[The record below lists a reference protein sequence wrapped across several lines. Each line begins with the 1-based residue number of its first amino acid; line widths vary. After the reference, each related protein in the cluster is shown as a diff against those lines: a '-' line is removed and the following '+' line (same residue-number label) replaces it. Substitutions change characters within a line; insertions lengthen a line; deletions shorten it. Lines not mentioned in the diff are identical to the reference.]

1 MYSLPQCY
9 KTLTLASYHS
19 GPWDSPAEHSH
30 TKGNTVG
37 VVLEKSRMPFEL
49 GFRQP
54 LDNAG
59 LHIMEACVD
68 KFTSI
73 FLCTSCVNLTPPLF
87 SQNYLITIGC

>member
-30 TKGNTVG
+30 TKGNTDG

-68 KFTSI
+68 KFTFIYFYAHRVSI
-73 FLCTSCVNLTPPLF
+73 
-87 SQNYLITIGC
+87 